1 MFYTRNIIKYL
12 CRFTPHACIKIVRG
26 GIFLKK
32 GQTHMNE
39 EELKAKEEELKA
51 KEKALTEKE
60 TTLTE
65 KETELSERET
75 ALEESDTGK
84 MVKKVKEGYEKK
96 MADQQAEFDKR
107 LKNREAVI
115 NNLLE
120 NGNANEPQPTF
131 VDKINAQRIAQ
142 NKKW

>member
-1 MFYTRNIIKYL
+1 
-12 CRFTPHACIKIVRG
+12 
-26 GIFLKK
+26 
-32 GQTHMNE
+32 MNE

-120 NGNANEPQPTF
+120 NGDPNEPQPTF
-131 VDKINAQRIAQ
+131 VDKINAQRNAQ